1 MLLGGFE
8 KEIIKLTDLH
18 ARTQLKKELAS
29 RAKEVKDFLD
39 SCEALVGTVRA
50 YIAAAEDSKAEDFL
64 QLSDTDQQKMLDVC
78 QQHIDNVLRRC
89 LSPKTRSRRTVH
101 CSRFLQ
107 FKTHACVCR
116 VLFSTCKTAVQP
128 TCVSSRK
135 SPIMHSAC
143 LHLHGCFLI

>member
-18 ARTQLKKELAS
+18 ARMQLKKELAS

-39 SCEALVGTVRA
+39 SCEALVSTVRA
-50 YIAAAEDSKAEDFL
+50 YIAAAEDSKAEVFL
-64 QLSDTDQQKMLDVC
+64 QL
-78 QQHIDNVLRRC
+78 LRRC